1 MSCLGPEVEIRWLR
15 GRKGKASIGW
25 RNTFQKNYASE
36 AELHSGELVGQVLLA
51 ITHSQRKQEKKIMSR
66 EELLTEE
73 EELNLK
79 NALEHIEE
87 LEHLMKKRPVETFKS
102 LLKLKIPMELEI
114 EIEGGTYAVTFNDSD

>member
-1 MSCLGPEVEIRWLR
+1 
-15 GRKGKASIGW
+15 
-25 RNTFQKNYASE
+25 
-36 AELHSGELVGQVLLA
+36 
-51 ITHSQRKQEKKIMSR
+51 MSR

-79 NALEHIEE
+79 NALEHIED

-114 EIEGGTYAVTFNDSD
+114 EIEGGTYAVSFNDSD

>member
-1 MSCLGPEVEIRWLR
+1 
-15 GRKGKASIGW
+15 
-25 RNTFQKNYASE
+25 
-36 AELHSGELVGQVLLA
+36 
-51 ITHSQRKQEKKIMSR
+51 MSR

-87 LEHLMKKRPVETFKS
+87 LEHLLKKRPVETFKS

-114 EIEGGTYAVTFNDSD
+114 EIEGGTYAVAFNDSD

>member
-1 MSCLGPEVEIRWLR
+1 MP
-15 GRKGKASIGW
+15 
-25 RNTFQKNYASE
+25 
-36 AELHSGELVGQVLLA
+36 
-51 ITHSQRKQEKKIMSR
+51 R

-114 EIEGGTYAVTFNDSD
+114 EIEGATYAVAFNDSD

>member
-1 MSCLGPEVEIRWLR
+1 
-15 GRKGKASIGW
+15 
-25 RNTFQKNYASE
+25 
-36 AELHSGELVGQVLLA
+36 
-51 ITHSQRKQEKKIMSR
+51 MSR
-66 EELLTEE
+66 EEMLTEE